1 MTANAACV
9 TCGNPLND
17 TATGRRYCSNA
28 CRQRAYRE
36 RSSARDDS
44 PHDSALPTPLD
55 TFVGRREELAAL
67 ARLGSE
73 HRLVSLVG
81 PAGAGKTR
89 LASRHVSKRPDQVWW
104 TALASESDVV
114 QAIYHAVG
122 AHPLPNRSVRD
133 AVIAEV
139 EQHRRPLLVLD
150 NCEHLLADVADVVSE
165 LVACC
170 PRLRVLVTSR
180 EPLRLAGEQVFAL
193 GELGLPPVGADCA
206 DVAEA
211 LRYDAVVLF
220 RDRAVSV
227 DRSFE
232 LNARN
237 VADVVAVCRSLD
249 GMPLAIELAARR
261 ITVLSPADILA
272 RLEDRLALLTAG
284 PRASDDRHRTLRA
297 AIGWSYDLL
306 SEAEQAACR
315 RLAVLGVPFDL
326 GVASTVCGVEDALDL
341 LAGLEQKSLL
351 VVDRVGGGHTTF
363 RQLQSVRLYCRE
375 RAAECGD
382 IDVVADRVVDWVCSV
397 VEPEISCFFPAP
409 PVVLRLDRNI
419 GLIEL
424 AVART
429 AETGDWARH
438 ALTIAATAWTSTPR
452 GPRGAPTE
460 LLHRALSQ
468 PMPPSYR
475 SVLTALAAMH
485 HRVRG
490 GWHVTRQFALE
501 SLAIERAEASRP
513 GTLARALEVL
523 ASAEAHTGN
532 PELAWQLF
540 DEAVELMRESG
551 DKLARGVLLNSYGWT
566 LLQHGEAD
574 LAAPLVRESLTLTRL
589 LGLPHLLNPVLHT
602 AGAIAL
608 ARRNFPEAVDLFR
621 ESLEVGSEHPMDQF
635 YDLEGLALGLVGA
648 GSDDE
653 RALSLLTA
661 ASVVRTRYDFRAEPY
676 WQALVDEARSV
687 CRTRITAGRL
697 RAAESTG
704 ERMSLTQ
711 AISYALTAQPI
722 AEDEDGVI
730 SARELHV
737 ATLVAEGLTNR
748 QIGQRLGISPHTVAR
763 HVTHARTKLGLRSRA
778 QLAVWAGRNTP

>member
-9 TCGNPLND
+9 TCGNPLSE
-17 TATGRRYCSNA
+17 AVAGRRYCSNA

-44 PHDSALPTPLD
+44 PHDTSLPAPLD

-67 ARLGSE
+67 ARLGTD
-73 HRLVSLVG
+73 RLVSLVG

-89 LASRHVSKRPDQVWW
+89 LAVQHVSKRADQTWW
-104 TALASESDVV
+104 AALAPASGAT

-133 AVIAEV
+133 AVIAEI

-150 NCEHLLADVADVVSE
+150 NCEHLLLDVGDVVTE
-165 LVACC
+165 LLASC

-180 EPLRLAGEQVFAL
+180 EPLRLAGEQVFAV
-193 GELGLPPVGADCA
+193 GELELPPADA
-206 DVAEA
+206 GLAEA
-211 LRYDAVVLF
+211 LRHDAVVLF

-232 LNARN
+232 VDASN

-272 RLEDRLALLTAG
+272 RLGDRLALLTGG
-284 PRASDDRHRTLRA
+284 PRAADDRHRTLRA

-306 SEAEQAACR
+306 SEEEQAASR

-326 GVASTVCGVEDALDL
+326 GVASAVCGVPDALEL
-341 LAGLEQKSLL
+341 LTGLEQKSLL
-351 VVDRVGGGHTTF
+351 VVDRVGGHTTF
-363 RQLQSVRLYCRE
+363 RQLESVRLYCHE
-375 RAAECGD
+375 RAIAHGD
-382 IDVVADRVVDWVCSV
+382 VSLVADRVVEWVCSV
-397 VEPEISCFFPAP
+397 VEPEISSFFPSP
-409 PVVLRLDRNI
+409 PVVLRLDRNV
-419 GLIEL
+419 GLLEL

-429 AETGDWARH
+429 ADTGDWPRH
-438 ALTIAATAWTSTPR
+438 ALTIVATAWTSTPR

-460 LLHRALSQ
+460 LLHQALTR
-468 PMPPSYR
+468 PMPQAYR
-475 SVLTALAAMH
+475 SALTVLAAMH

-490 GWHVTRQFALE
+490 GWHVTRRFAEE
-501 SLAIERAEASRP
+501 SLAIERADACRP
-513 GTLARALEVL
+513 GTTARALEVL
-523 ASAEAHTGN
+523 ASAEAHTGD
-532 PELAWQLF
+532 PAVAWQLF
-540 DEAVELMRESG
+540 DEAAVLLRDS
-551 DKLARGVLLNSYGWT
+551 DDQLARAILLNSYGWT
-566 LLQHGEAD
+566 LLQHGFAD
-574 LAAPLVRESLTLTRL
+574 RAAPLVREALTLTRL
-589 LGLPHLLNPVLHT
+589 IGLPHMLNPVLHS

-608 ARRNFPEAVDLFR
+608 ARKSFTEAVDLFR

-635 YDLEGLALGLVGA
+635 YDLEGLALGLVGV

-653 RALSLLTA
+653 RALSLLTS
-661 ASVVRTRYDFRAEPY
+661 ASVVRTRYAFRAEPY
-676 WQALVDEARSV
+676 WQGLLDDARAV
-687 CRTRITAGRL
+687 CRDRITAARL

-704 ERMSLTQ
+704 ERMSLAQ
-711 AISYALTAQPI
+711 AISYALTAQPL
-722 AEDEDGVI
+722 AESDDAI
-730 SARELHV
+730 SARERHV

-763 HVTHARTKLGLRSRA
+763 HVTHARSKLGLRSRA
-778 QLAVWAGRNTP
+778 QLAVWAGRHTS

>member
-1 MTANAACV
+1 M
-9 TCGNPLND
+9 
-17 TATGRRYCSNA
+17 
-28 CRQRAYRE
+28 
-36 RSSARDDS
+36 
-44 PHDSALPTPLD
+44 
-55 TFVGRREELAAL
+55 GRREELAAL
-67 ARLGSE
+67 GRLCAE

-89 LASRHVSKRPDQVWW
+89 LAVQHVSKRADQVWW
-104 TALASESDVV
+104 TALAPAPEVA

-133 AVIAEV
+133 AVIAEI

-150 NCEHLLADVADVVSE
+150 NCEHVLAEVADVVSE
-165 LVACC
+165 LLACC

-193 GELGLPPVGADCA
+193 GELELPPVGASL
-206 DVAEA
+206 AEA
-211 LRYDAVVLF
+211 LRYDAVLLF
-220 RDRAVSV
+220 GDRAVSV

-232 LNARN
+232 VDASNI
-237 VADVVAVCRSLD
+237 ADVVAVCRSLD

-272 RLEDRLALLTAG
+272 RLGDRLGLLTAG

-306 SEAEQAACR
+306 SEAEQSACR

-326 GVASTVCGVEDALDL
+326 GVASRICDVEDALEL
-341 LAGLEQKSLL
+341 LTSLEQKSLL
-351 VVDRVGGGHTTF
+351 VVERASGTTTF
-363 RQLQSVRLYCRE
+363 RQLESIRLYCRE
-375 RAAECGD
+375 RAVEHGE
-382 IDVVADRVVDWVCSV
+382 ISLVADRVVDWVCSL
-397 VEPEISCFFPAP
+397 VEPEISSFFASPS
-409 PVVLRLDRNI
+409 VVLRLDRNI
-419 GLIEL
+419 GLLDL
-424 AVART
+424 AVTRS
-429 AETGDWARH
+429 AEVGDWPRH
-438 ALTIAATAWTSTPR
+438 ALAIVATAWTSTPR

-468 PMPPSYR
+468 PLPPPYR
-475 SVLTALAAMH
+475 SVLTVLAAIH

-490 GWHVTRQFALE
+490 GWHVTRTFAQE
-501 SLAIERAEASRP
+501 SLAIERADASRP

-532 PELAWQLF
+532 PELAWQLY
-540 DEAVELMRESG
+540 DEAVELLRFSG
-551 DKLARGVLLNSYGWT
+551 EKLARGVLLNSYGWT

-574 LAAPLVRESLTLTRL
+574 LAAPLVRESLTLVRL
-589 LGLPHLLNPVLHT
+589 LGLPHQLNPVLHT

-608 ARRNFPEAVDLFR
+608 ARKSYPEAVDLFR

-635 YDLEGLALGLVGA
+635 YDLEGLALGLVGV

-661 ASVVRTRYDFRAEPY
+661 ASAVRTRYDFRAEPY
-676 WQALVDEARSV
+676 WQDLLDEARSV

-704 ERMSLTQ
+704 ERMSLSQ
-711 AISYALTAQPI
+711 AVSYALTTMPI
-722 AEDEDGVI
+722 AEDDDGVI
-730 SARELHV
+730 SERELHV

-778 QLAVWAGRNTP
+778 QLAVWAGRHTP

>member
-9 TCGNPLND
+9 TCGNPLTD
-17 TATGRRYCSNA
+17 AASGRRYCSNA
-28 CRQRAYRE
+28 CRQRAYRS
-36 RSSARDDS
+36 RTSARDES
-44 PHDSALPTPLD
+44 PADSALPAPLD

-67 ARLGSE
+67 ARLGAE

-89 LASRHVSKRPDQVWW
+89 LAVQYVGKRADQVWW
-104 TALASESDVV
+104 AVLASASDVV

-165 LVACC
+165 LLACC

-193 GELGLPPVGADCA
+193 GELESPPVGS
-206 DVAEA
+206 DVSEA
-211 LRYDAVVLF
+211 LRYDAVLLF

-232 LNARN
+232 IDSSN

-261 ITVLSPADILA
+261 ITVLSPADVLA
-272 RLEDRLALLTAG
+272 RLGDRLALLTAG

-306 SEAEQAACR
+306 PEPEQAACR

-326 GVASTVCGVEDALDL
+326 GVASAVCDVPDALDL
-341 LAGLEQKSLL
+341 LTSLEQKSLL
-351 VVDRVGGGHTTF
+351 VVDRVAGHTTF
-363 RQLQSVRLYCRE
+363 RQLESIRLYCRE
-375 RAAECGD
+375 RAVEAGD
-382 IDVVADRVVDWVCSV
+382 VSFVADRVVDWVCSV
-397 VEPEISCFFPAP
+397 VEPEISSFFPSP
-409 PVVLRLDRNI
+409 RVVLRLDRNI

-429 AETGDWARH
+429 AEAGDWARH
-438 ALTIAATAWTSTPR
+438 ALTAVATAWTSTPR

-468 PMPPSYR
+468 PMPSPYR
-475 SVLTALAAMH
+475 SVLTVLAAMH
-485 HRVRG
+485 HRIRG
-490 GWHVTRQFALE
+490 GWHVTKRFAQE
-501 SLAIERAEASRP
+501 SAAIERADGGRP

-532 PELAWQLF
+532 PALAWELF
-540 DEAVELMRESG
+540 DQAVELLRASD
-551 DKLARGVLLNSYGWT
+551 DKLARGMLLNSYGWT
-566 LLQHGEAD
+566 LLQHGHAD
-574 LAAPLVRESLTLTRL
+574 LAAPLVREALTLVRL
-589 LGLPHLLNPVLHT
+589 MGLPHMLNPTLHT

-608 ARRNFPEAVDLFR
+608 ARKSYPEAVALFR

-635 YDLEGLALGLVGA
+635 YDLEGLALGLVGV

-676 WQALVDEARSV
+676 WQDLLEEARLV
-687 CRTRITAGRL
+687 CRERITAGRL

-704 ERMSLTQ
+704 ERMSLAQ
-711 AISYALTAQPI
+711 AISYALTARPV
-722 AEDEDGVI
+722 AEDDDGLI

-778 QLAVWAGRNTP
+778 QLAVWAGRHTP

>member
-9 TCGNPLND
+9 TCGNPLTD
-17 TATGRRYCSNA
+17 TAAGRRYCSNA

-36 RSSARDDS
+36 RSSARDES
-44 PHDSALPTPLD
+44 PTGSAVPTPLD

-67 ARLGSE
+67 GRLAGE

-89 LASRHVSKRPDQVWW
+89 LAVQHVGKRADQVWW
-104 TALASESDVV
+104 TALASASDVV
-114 QAIYHAVG
+114 QAVYHSVG

-150 NCEHLLADVADVVSE
+150 NCEHVLAEVADVVSE
-165 LVACC
+165 LLACC

-193 GELGLPPVGADCA
+193 GELELPPLNSNLT
-206 DVAEA
+206 EA
-211 LRYDAVVLF
+211 LRYDAVLLF
-220 RDRAVSV
+220 GDRAVSV

-232 LNARN
+232 IDSSN

-261 ITVLSPADILA
+261 ITVLSPADIVA
-272 RLEDRLALLTAG
+272 RLGDRLALLTAG
-284 PRASDDRHRTLRA
+284 PRATDDRHRTLRA

-306 SEAEQAACR
+306 SEAEQSACR

-326 GVASTVCGVEDALDL
+326 GVASTVCDVPDALDL
-341 LAGLEQKSLL
+341 LTSLEQKSLL
-351 VVDRVGGGHTTF
+351 VAERAAGTTTF
-363 RQLQSVRLYCRE
+363 RQLESIRLYCHE
-375 RAAECGD
+375 RAAERGD
-382 IDVVADRVVDWVCSV
+382 ITLVADRVVDWVCSV
-397 VEPEISCFFPAP
+397 VEPEISSFFPAP
-409 PVVLRLDRNI
+409 AVVLRLDRNI
-419 GLIEL
+419 GLVEL
-424 AVART
+424 AVTRT
-429 AETGDWARH
+429 ADVGDWSRH
-438 ALTIAATAWTSTPR
+438 ALTIVATAWTSTPR

-468 PMPPSYR
+468 PMPPPYR
-475 SVLTALAAMH
+475 SVLTVLAAMH
-485 HRVRG
+485 HRLRG
-490 GWHVTRQFALE
+490 GWHVSRRFAQE
-501 SLAIERAEASRP
+501 SMEIERAHGSRP
-513 GTLARALEVL
+513 GTLARAIEVL

-532 PELAWQLF
+532 PEQAWQHF
-540 DEAVELMRESG
+540 DEAVEMLRFSG
-551 DKLARGVLLNSYGWT
+551 DQLARGLLLNSYGWT
-566 LLQHGEAD
+566 VLQHGEAD
-574 LAAPLVRESLTLTRL
+574 VAAPLVRESLTLVRL
-589 LGLPHLLNPVLHT
+589 HGLPHLLNPVLHT

-608 ARRNFPEAVDLFR
+608 ARKSYPEAVDLFR

-635 YDLEGLALGLVGA
+635 YDLEGLALGLVGV

-676 WQALVDEARSV
+676 WQALLDEARAV
-687 CRTRITAGRL
+687 CRERVAAGRL

-704 ERMSLTQ
+704 ERMSLPQ
-711 AISYALTAQPI
+711 AISYALTARPV
-722 AEDEDGVI
+722 AEDDDGVI
-730 SARELHV
+730 SERELHV

-778 QLAVWAGRNTP
+778 QLAVWAGRHTP

>member
-9 TCGNPLND
+9 TCGNPL
-17 TATGRRYCSNA
+17 TAVVAGRRYCSNA

-36 RSSARDDS
+36 RTSARDDS
-44 PHDSALPTPLD
+44 PGDSGLPAPLD
-55 TFVGRREELAAL
+55 TFVGRREELTSL
-67 ARLGSE
+67 ARLCAE

-89 LASRHVSKRPDQVWW
+89 LAVQHVDKRADQVWW
-104 TALASESDVV
+104 TALAPASGVV

-133 AVIAEV
+133 AVIAEI

-165 LVACC
+165 LLARC

-193 GELGLPPVGADCA
+193 GELESPPADC

-232 LNARN
+232 VDSAN
-237 VADVVAVCRSLD
+237 VADVAAVCRSLD

-272 RLEDRLALLTAG
+272 RLGDRLALLTGG
-284 PRASDDRHRTLRA
+284 PRAADDRHRTLRA

-306 SEAEQAACR
+306 SPEEQAASR

-326 GVASTVCGVEDALDL
+326 GVASAVCGVPDALEL
-341 LAGLEQKSLL
+341 LTGLEQKSLL
-351 VVDRVGGGHTTF
+351 VVDRIGGHTTF
-363 RQLQSVRLYCRE
+363 RQLESVRLYCHE
-375 RAAECGD
+375 RAVECGD
-382 IDVVADRVVDWVCSV
+382 VSLAADRVVEWVCSV
-397 VEPEISCFFPAP
+397 VEPEISSFFPSP
-409 PVVLRLDRNI
+409 PVVLRLDRNV
-419 GLIEL
+419 GLLDL
-424 AVART
+424 AAART
-429 AETGDWARH
+429 AETGDWSRY
-438 ALTIAATAWTSTPR
+438 ALTAVATAWTSTPR

-460 LLHRALSQ
+460 LLHQALSR
-468 PMPPSYR
+468 PMPQAYR
-475 SVLTALAAMH
+475 SALTVLAAMH

-490 GWHVTRQFALE
+490 GWHVTRRFAEE
-501 SLAIERAEASRP
+501 SLAIERADACRP
-513 GTLARALEVL
+513 GTTARALEVL
-523 ASAEAHTGN
+523 ASAEAHTGD
-532 PELAWQLF
+532 PARAWRLF
-540 DEAVELMRESG
+540 DEAAALLHDSD
-551 DKLARGVLLNSYGWT
+551 DKLARAILLNSYGWT
-566 LLQHGEAD
+566 LLQHDEAD
-574 LAAPLVRESLTLTRL
+574 QAAPLVREALTLTRL
-589 LGLPHLLNPVLHT
+589 LGLPHMLNPVLHT

-608 ARRNFPEAVDLFR
+608 ARKDHAEAVDLFR
-621 ESLEVGSEHPMDQF
+621 ESLEVGAEHPMDQF
-635 YDLEGLALGLVGA
+635 YDLEGLALGLLGV

-676 WQALVDEARSV
+676 WQARLDEARAI
-687 CRTRITAGRL
+687 CRDRITAGRL

-704 ERMSLTQ
+704 ERMSLAQ
-711 AISYALTAQPI
+711 AISYALTAQPL
-722 AEDEDGVI
+722 AEDDGLI

-763 HVTHARTKLGLRSRA
+763 HVTHARSKLGLRSRA

>member
-9 TCGNPLND
+9 TCGNPLSD
-17 TATGRRYCSNA
+17 AASGRRYCSNA

-36 RSSARDDS
+36 RTSARDDA
-44 PHDSALPTPLD
+44 PHDSGLPTPLD
-55 TFVGRREELAAL
+55 SFVGRREELASL
-67 ARLGSE
+67 ARLGPE

-89 LASRHVSKRPDQVWW
+89 LAVQHVTKRADQVWW
-104 TALASESDVV
+104 TALASASDADTAVC
-114 QAIYHAVG
+114 HAVG
-122 AHPLPNRSVRD
+122 ARPLPNRPVRD
-133 AVIAEV
+133 SVVTEID
-139 EQHRRPLLVLD
+139 QHRRPLLVLD
-150 NCEHLLADVADVVSE
+150 NCEHLLADVADVVAE
-165 LVACC
+165 LLARC

-180 EPLRLAGEQVFAL
+180 EPLRLAGEQVFAV
-193 GELGLPPVGADCA
+193 GELGLPPVGA

-211 LRYDAVVLF
+211 LRYDAVHLF

-232 LNARN
+232 VDSSN

-261 ITVLSPADILA
+261 ITVLSPADVLA
-272 RLEDRLALLTAG
+272 RLGDRLALLTAG

-306 SEAEQAACR
+306 SPDEQAACR

-326 GVASTVCGVEDALDL
+326 GVAAAVCGVPDAVDL

-351 VVDRVGGGHTTF
+351 VAERSRGHTMF
-363 RQLQSVRLYCRE
+363 RQLESIRLYCHE

-382 IDVVADRVVDWVCSV
+382 IPLVADRVVEWVCSV
-397 VEPEISCFFPAP
+397 VEPEISSFFPSP
-409 PVVLRLDRNI
+409 PVVLRLDRNV
-419 GLIEL
+419 GLIDL
-424 AVART
+424 AVARI

-438 ALTIAATAWTSTPR
+438 ALTVVAQAWTSTPR
-452 GPRGAPTE
+452 GPRGASTE
-460 LLHRALSQ
+460 LLHHALSQ
-468 PMPPSYR
+468 EVPPAYR
-475 SVLTALAAMH
+475 SALTVLAAMH

-490 GWHVTRQFALE
+490 GWHVTRRFAAE
-501 SLAIERAEASRP
+501 SAAIERADGSRP

-532 PELAWQLF
+532 PDLAWKLF
-540 DEAVELMRESG
+540 DEAVELLRASG

-566 LLQHGEAD
+566 LLQHGHAD
-574 LAAPLVRESLTLTRL
+574 QAAPLVRESLTLIRL
-589 LGLPHLLNPVLHT
+589 LGLPHLLNPALHT

-608 ARRNFPEAVDLFR
+608 ARKSFPEAVDLFR
-621 ESLEVGSEHPMDQF
+621 ESLEAGSEHPMDQF
-635 YDLEGLALGLVGA
+635 YDLEGLALGLVGVGA
-648 GSDDE
+648 DDE

-676 WQALVDEARSV
+676 WQALLDEAREV
-687 CRTRITAGRL
+687 CRDRITAARW

-704 ERMSLTQ
+704 ERMSLAQ
-711 AISYALTAQPI
+711 AISHALTTRPA
-722 AEDEDGVI
+722 AEDADGLI

-763 HVTHARTKLGLRSRA
+763 HVTHARGKLGLRSRA
-778 QLAVWAGRNTP
+778 QLAVWAGRHT

>member
-1 MTANAACV
+1 MTANAVCL
-9 TCGNPLND
+9 TCGNPLSE
-17 TATGRRYCSNA
+17 AASGRRYCSNA

-36 RSSARDDS
+36 RTSARDDS
-44 PHDSALPTPLD
+44 PHDSALPAPLD

-67 ARLGSE
+67 ARLGTE

-89 LASRHVSKRPDQVWW
+89 LAAQYVGKRQDQVWW
-104 TALASESDVV
+104 TALASASDVV
-114 QAIYHAVG
+114 QAIYHSVG
-122 AHPLPNRSVRD
+122 AHPLPNRSLRD

-139 EQHRRPLLVLD
+139 DQHRRPLLVLD

-165 LVACC
+165 LLACC

-193 GELGLPPVGADCA
+193 GELDLPPA
-206 DVAEA
+206 DVDVGEA

-232 LNARN
+232 VDSSN

-261 ITVLSPADILA
+261 ITVLSPADVLA
-272 RLEDRLALLTAG
+272 RLGDRLALLTGG
-284 PRASDDRHRTLRA
+284 PRAADDRHRTLRA

-306 SEAEQAACR
+306 TPVEQAACR

-326 GVASTVCGVEDALDL
+326 GVASTVCGVPDALEL
-341 LAGLEQKSLL
+341 LTSLEQKSLL
-351 VVDRVGGGHTTF
+351 VVERAGGHTAF
-363 RQLQSVRLYCRE
+363 RQLESIRLYCRE
-375 RAAECGD
+375 RADECGD
-382 IDVVADRVVDWVCSV
+382 TSVVADRVVDWVCSV
-397 VEPEISCFFPAP
+397 VEPEISSFFPSPA
-409 PVVLRLDRNI
+409 VVRSLDRNV
-419 GLIEL
+419 GLLGL

-429 AETGDWARH
+429 AEAGDWPRH
-438 ALTIAATAWTSTPR
+438 VLTIVATAWTSTPR

-460 LLHRALSQ
+460 LLHHALAQ
-468 PMPPSYR
+468 PMPPPYR

-490 GWHVTRQFALE
+490 GWHVTRRFARE
-501 SLAIERAEASRP
+501 SLSIERAGASRP

-523 ASAEAHTGN
+523 ASAEAHTGD
-532 PELAWQLF
+532 PGLAWQLF
-540 DEAVELMRESG
+540 DEAVELLRASD

-574 LAAPLVRESLTLTRL
+574 QAAPLVREALTLVRL
-589 LGLPHLLNPVLHT
+589 IGLSHLLNSVLHT

-608 ARRNFPEAVDLFR
+608 ARRSYPEAVDLFR

-635 YDLEGLALGLVGA
+635 YDLEGLALGLVGV
-648 GSDDE
+648 GSADE

-676 WQALVDEARSV
+676 WPAARRRVDRRADVVASGHFLRPHRAPAGRGRRRGDLGPRAARGDLGGGGADEPAD
-687 CRTRITAGRL
+687 RATAGDL
-697 RAAESTG
+697 AAHRCPARDARTG
-704 ERMSLTQ
+704 Q
-711 AISYALTAQPI
+711 AGAAV
-722 AEDEDGVI
+722 AG
-730 SARELHV
+730 SARGV
-737 ATLVAEGLTNR
+737 GR
-748 QIGQRLGISPHTVAR
+748 PPHAVM
-763 HVTHARTKLGLRSRA
+763 ART
-778 QLAVWAGRNTP
+778 

>member
-9 TCGNPLND
+9 TCGNPL
-17 TATGRRYCSNA
+17 TEAVAGRRYCSNA

-44 PHDSALPTPLD
+44 PHDTALPAPLD

-67 ARLGSE
+67 ARLGAD
-73 HRLVSLVG
+73 RLVSLVG

-89 LASRHVSKRPDQVWW
+89 LAVQHVSKRADQTWW
-104 TALASESDVV
+104 AALAPASDAV

-133 AVIAEV
+133 AVIAEI

-150 NCEHLLADVADVVSE
+150 NCEHLLLDVGDVVAE
-165 LVACC
+165 LLAGC

-180 EPLRLAGEQVFAL
+180 EPLRLAGEQVFAV
-193 GELGLPPVGADCA
+193 GELELPPADA
-206 DVAEA
+206 DLAEA
-211 LRYDAVVLF
+211 LRHDAVVLF

-232 LNARN
+232 VDASN

-272 RLEDRLALLTAG
+272 RLGDRLALLTGG
-284 PRASDDRHRTLRA
+284 PRAADDRHRTLRA

-306 SEAEQAACR
+306 SEEEQAASR

-326 GVASTVCGVEDALDL
+326 GVASAVCGVPDALEL
-341 LAGLEQKSLL
+341 LTGLEQKSLL
-351 VVDRVGGGHTTF
+351 VAERVGGHTTF
-363 RQLQSVRLYCRE
+363 RQLESVRLYCHE
-375 RAAECGD
+375 RAIAHGD
-382 IDVVADRVVDWVCSV
+382 VSLVADRVVEWVCSV
-397 VEPEISCFFPAP
+397 VEPEISSFFPSP
-409 PVVLRLDRNI
+409 PVVLRLDRNV
-419 GLIEL
+419 GLLEL

-429 AETGDWARH
+429 ADTGDWSRH
-438 ALTIAATAWTSTPR
+438 ALTIVATAWTSTPR

-460 LLHRALSQ
+460 LLHQALTR
-468 PMPPSYR
+468 PMPQAYR
-475 SVLTALAAMH
+475 SVLSVLAAMH

-490 GWHVTRQFALE
+490 GWHVTRRFAEE
-501 SLAIERAEASRP
+501 SLAIERADACRP
-513 GTLARALEVL
+513 GTTARALEVL
-523 ASAEAHTGN
+523 ASAEAHTGD
-532 PELAWQLF
+532 PAVAWRLF
-540 DEAVELMRESG
+540 DEAAVLLRDS
-551 DKLARGVLLNSYGWT
+551 DDQLARAILLNSYGWT
-566 LLQHGEAD
+566 LLQHGFAD
-574 LAAPLVRESLTLTRL
+574 RAAPLVREALTLTRL
-589 LGLPHLLNPVLHT
+589 IGLPHMLNPVLHS

-608 ARRNFPEAVDLFR
+608 ARKSFPEAVDLFR

-635 YDLEGLALGLVGA
+635 YDLEGLALGLVGV

-653 RALSLLTA
+653 RALSLLTS
-661 ASVVRTRYDFRAEPY
+661 ASVVRTRYAFRAEPY
-676 WQALVDEARSV
+676 WQDLLDDARAV
-687 CRTRITAGRL
+687 CRDRITAARL

-704 ERMSLTQ
+704 ERMSLAQ
-711 AISYALTAQPI
+711 AISYALTAQPL
-722 AEDEDGVI
+722 AESDDVI
-730 SARELHV
+730 SARERHV

-763 HVTHARTKLGLRSRA
+763 HVTHARSKLGLRSRA
-778 QLAVWAGRNTP
+778 QLAVWAGRHTS

>member
-9 TCGNPLND
+9 TCGNPL
-17 TATGRRYCSNA
+17 TEAVAGRRYCSNA

-44 PHDSALPTPLD
+44 PHDTALPAPLD

-67 ARLGSE
+67 ARLGTD
-73 HRLVSLVG
+73 RLVSLVG

-89 LASRHVSKRPDQVWW
+89 LAVQHVSRRADQTWW
-104 TALASESDVV
+104 AALAPASDAV

-133 AVIAEV
+133 AVIAEI

-150 NCEHLLADVADVVSE
+150 NCEHLLLDVGDVVSE
-165 LVACC
+165 FLACC

-180 EPLRLAGEQVFAL
+180 EPLRLAGEQVFAV
-193 GELGLPPVGADCA
+193 GELELPPADC
-206 DVAEA
+206 DLAEA

-232 LNARN
+232 VDSSN

-272 RLEDRLALLTAG
+272 RLGDRLALLTGG
-284 PRASDDRHRTLRA
+284 PRAADDRHRTLRA

-306 SEAEQAACR
+306 SEEEQAASR

-326 GVASTVCGVEDALDL
+326 GVASAVCGVPDALEL
-341 LAGLEQKSLL
+341 LTGLEQKSLL
-351 VVDRVGGGHTTF
+351 VAERVGGHTTF
-363 RQLQSVRLYCRE
+363 RQLESVRLYCHE
-375 RAAECGD
+375 RAIAHGD
-382 IDVVADRVVDWVCSV
+382 LSLVADRVVEWVCSI
-397 VEPEISCFFPAP
+397 VEPEISSFFPSP
-409 PVVLRLDRNI
+409 PVVLRLDRNV
-419 GLIEL
+419 GLLEL

-429 AETGDWARH
+429 ADTGDWARH
-438 ALTIAATAWTSTPR
+438 ALTIVATAWTSTPR

-460 LLHRALSQ
+460 LLHQALTR
-468 PMPPSYR
+468 PMPQAYR
-475 SVLTALAAMH
+475 SVLAVLAAMH

-490 GWHVTRQFALE
+490 GWHVTRKFAEE
-501 SLAIERAEASRP
+501 SLAIERADACRP
-513 GTLARALEVL
+513 GTTARALEVL
-523 ASAEAHTGN
+523 ASAEAHTGD
-532 PELAWQLF
+532 PAVAWQLF
-540 DEAVELMRESG
+540 DEAAVLLRDS
-551 DKLARGVLLNSYGWT
+551 DDQLARAILLNSYGWT
-566 LLQHGEAD
+566 LLQHGSAD
-574 LAAPLVRESLTLTRL
+574 RAAPLVREALTLTRL
-589 LGLPHLLNPVLHT
+589 IGLPHMLNPILHS

-608 ARRNFPEAVDLFR
+608 ARKSFPEAVDLFR

-635 YDLEGLALGLVGA
+635 YDLEGLALGLVGV

-653 RALSLLTA
+653 RALSLLTS
-661 ASVVRTRYDFRAEPY
+661 ASVVRTRYAFRAEPY
-676 WQALVDEARSV
+676 WQDLLDDARAV
-687 CRTRITAGRL
+687 CRDRITAARL

-704 ERMSLTQ
+704 ERMSLAQ
-711 AISYALTAQPI
+711 AVSYALTAQPI
-722 AEDEDGVI
+722 AESDDAI
-730 SARELHV
+730 SARERHV

-763 HVTHARTKLGLRSRA
+763 HVTHARSKLGLRSRA
-778 QLAVWAGRNTP
+778 QLAVWAGRHTS

>member
-9 TCGNPLND
+9 TCGNPLKD
-17 TATGRRYCSNA
+17 APSGRRYCSNA

-36 RSSARDDS
+36 RSSARDDA
-44 PHDSALPTPLD
+44 PHDSGLPAPLD
-55 TFVGRREELAAL
+55 TFIGRREELAAL
-67 ARLGSE
+67 ARLGAD

-81 PAGAGKTR
+81 PAGSGKTR
-89 LASRHVSKRPDQVWW
+89 LAVQHAGKRADQVWW
-104 TALASESDVV
+104 TPLVPASDVI

-133 AVIAEV
+133 AVIAEIDR
-139 EQHRRPLLVLD
+139 HRRPLLVLD

-165 LVACC
+165 LLARC
-170 PRLRVLVTSR
+170 PRLRVLATSR

-193 GELGLPPVGADCA
+193 GELGLPPVGS

-211 LRYDAVVLF
+211 LRYDAVLLF

-232 LNARN
+232 VDSAN

-261 ITVLSPADILA
+261 STVLSPADVLA
-272 RLEDRLALLTAG
+272 RLGDRLALLTAG

-297 AIGWSYDLL
+297 AIEWSYDLL
-306 SEAEQAACR
+306 SDDEQAACR

-326 GVASTVCGVEDALDL
+326 DVASAVCGVPDALDL
-341 LAGLEQKSLL
+341 LTSLEQKSLL
-351 VVDRVGGGHTTF
+351 VVERAAGHTTF
-363 RQLQSVRLYCRE
+363 RQLESIRLYCHE
-375 RAAECGD
+375 RAVEHGD
-382 IDVVADRVVDWVCSV
+382 VSLVADRVVDWVCSV
-397 VEPEISCFFPAP
+397 VEPEISSFLPAP

-419 GLIEL
+419 GLVEL
-424 AVART
+424 AVNRT

-438 ALTIAATAWTSTPR
+438 ALTVVATAWTSNPR
-452 GPRGAPTE
+452 GPRGAATE

-468 PMPPSYR
+468 PLPPPYR
-475 SVLTALAAMH
+475 SVLTVLAAVH

-490 GWHVTRQFALE
+490 GWHVTRTFAQE
-501 SLAIERAEASRP
+501 SLSIERADASRP

-532 PELAWQLF
+532 PELAWQHF
-540 DEAVELMRESG
+540 DEAVELLRSCD

-566 LLQHGEAD
+566 LLQHGEAE
-574 LAAPLVRESLTLTRL
+574 LAAPLVRESLTLMRL
-589 LGLPHLLNPVLHT
+589 LGPPHLLNTALHT

-608 ARRNFPEAVDLFR
+608 ARKSFPEAVDLFR

-635 YDLEGLALGLVGA
+635 YDLEGLALGLVGV

-653 RALSLLTA
+653 RALSLLTS

-676 WQALVDEARSV
+676 WQNLLDEARSV
-687 CRTRITAGRL
+687 CRSRITAGRL

-704 ERMSLTQ
+704 ERMSLPQ
-711 AISYALTAQPI
+711 AISYALTTRPD
-722 AEDEDGVI
+722 AEDDDAVI

-763 HVTHARTKLGLRSRA
+763 HVTHARAKLGLRSRA

>member
-1 MTANAACV
+1 MTANAACL

-17 TATGRRYCSNA
+17 VVSGRRYCSNA

-36 RSSARDDS
+36 RSSARGDA
-44 PHDSALPTPLD
+44 PHDSALPSPLD

-67 ARLGSE
+67 ARLCAE

-81 PAGAGKTR
+81 PAGSGKTR
-89 LASRHVSKRPDQVWW
+89 LAVQHVTKRADQVWW
-104 TALASESDVV
+104 TALASASDVV
-114 QAIYHAVG
+114 QEIYHAVG

-133 AVIAEV
+133 AVIAEID
-139 EQHRRPLLVLD
+139 QHRRPLLVLD
-150 NCEHLLADVADVVSE
+150 NCEHVLAEAADEVSE
-165 LVACC
+165 LLARC

-180 EPLRLAGEQVFAL
+180 EALRLAGEQVFAL
-193 GELGLPPVGADCA
+193 GELELPPAGTAF
-206 DVAEA
+206 AEA
-211 LRYDAVVLF
+211 LRYDAVQLF
-220 RDRAVSV
+220 SDRAVSV

-232 LNARN
+232 VDPSN

-261 ITVLSPADILA
+261 ITVLSPADVLA
-272 RLEDRLALLTAG
+272 RLGDRLALLTAG

-306 SEAEQAACR
+306 PEAEQAACR

-326 GVASTVCGVEDALDL
+326 GVASAVCDVPDALEL
-341 LAGLEQKSLL
+341 LTSLEQKSLL
-351 VVDRVGGGHTTF
+351 VVERSSGHTTF
-363 RQLQSVRLYCRE
+363 RQLESIRLYCRE
-375 RAAECGD
+375 RAVEHGD
-382 IDVVADRVVDWVCSV
+382 VPVVADRVVDWVCSV
-397 VEPEISCFFPAP
+397 VEPEISSFFPAP
-409 PVVLRLDRNI
+409 RVVLRLDRNV
-419 GLIEL
+419 GLVEL
-424 AVART
+424 AAART
-429 AETGDWARH
+429 AETGDWHRH
-438 ALTIAATAWTSTPR
+438 ALTIVATAWTSTPR

-468 PMPPSYR
+468 PTPPAYR
-475 SVLTALAAMH
+475 SVLTVLAAVH

-490 GWHVTRQFALE
+490 GWHVTRRFAQE
-501 SLAIERAEASRP
+501 SVAIERAGASRP

-540 DEAVELMRESG
+540 DEAVELLRGSD

-566 LLQHGEAD
+566 LLQHGEPE
-574 LAAPLVRESLTLTRL
+574 LAAPLVREALTLVRL
-589 LGLPHLLNPVLHT
+589 EGAPHLLNPTLHT

-608 ARRNFPEAVDLFR
+608 ARQSPPEAVDLFR
-621 ESLEVGSEHPMDQF
+621 ESLEIGSEHPMDQF
-635 YDLEGLALGLVGA
+635 YELEGLALGLVGV

-661 ASVVRTRYDFRAEPY
+661 ASVVRTRFDFRAEPY
-676 WQALVDEARSV
+676 WQALLDEARSV

-704 ERMSLTQ
+704 ERMSLAQ
-711 AISYALTAQPI
+711 AVSYALTARPPVS
-722 AEDEDGVI
+722 DDDDGVI
-730 SARELHV
+730 SARERHV

-778 QLAVWAGRNTP
+778 QLAVWAGRHTP

>member
-44 PHDSALPTPLD
+44 PHDSALPAPLD

-67 ARLGSE
+67 SRLGAE
-73 HRLVSLVG
+73 HRLVSLTG

-89 LASRHVSKRPDQVWW
+89 LAAQYVSKRADQVWW
-104 TALASESDVV
+104 AALASASDVV

-133 AVIAEV
+133 AVIAEID
-139 EQHRRPLLVLD
+139 QHKRPLLVLD
-150 NCEHLLADVADVVSE
+150 NCEHLLADVADVVSD
-165 LVACC
+165 LLACC
-170 PRLRVLVTSR
+170 PRLRVLATSR

-193 GELGLPPVGADCA
+193 GELGLPPVGAD
-206 DVAEA
+206 VAEA

-232 LNARN
+232 VDSAT
-237 VADVVAVCRSLD
+237 VADVVAVCRALD

-272 RLEDRLALLTAG
+272 RLGDRLALLTAG

-306 SEAEQAACR
+306 SAAEQAACR

-341 LAGLEQKSLL
+341 LTGLEQKSLL
-351 VVDRVGGGHTTF
+351 VVERAGGHTTF

-375 RAAECGD
+375 RAVECDD
-382 IDVVADRVVDWVCSV
+382 IDVVADRVVEWVCSV
-397 VEPEISCFFPAP
+397 VEPEISCFFPSP
-409 PVVLRLDRNI
+409 PVVLRLDRNV

-424 AVART
+424 AVTRT
-429 AETGDWARH
+429 AETADWSRH
-438 ALTIAATAWTSTPR
+438 ALTIVATAWTSTPR

-460 LLHRALSQ
+460 LLHRALSR
-468 PMPPSYR
+468 PLPPSYR

-490 GWHVTRQFALE
+490 GWHVTRRFAQE

-532 PELAWQLF
+532 PELAWRLF
-540 DEAVELMRESG
+540 DQAVELMRESG

-574 LAAPLVRESLTLTRL
+574 LAAPLVREALTLVRL
-589 LGLPHLLNPVLHT
+589 LGLPHMLNPVLHS

-608 ARRNFPEAVDLFR
+608 ARKGHHEAVDLFR

-635 YDLEGLALGLVGA
+635 YDLEGLALGLVGV

-676 WQALVDEARSV
+676 WQAQLDEARSV
-687 CRTRITAGRL
+687 CRDRITAGRL

-704 ERMSLTQ
+704 ERMSLAQ
-711 AISYALTAQPI
+711 AVSYALTAQPL

>member
-1 MTANAACV
+1 MTADAACM
-9 TCGNPLND
+9 TCGNPL
-17 TATGRRYCSNA
+17 TEAVAGRRYCSNA

-36 RSSARDDS
+36 RTSARDDS
-44 PHDSALPTPLD
+44 SGDSGVPTPLD
-55 TFVGRREELAAL
+55 TFVGRREELASL
-67 ARLGSE
+67 ARLGAE

-89 LASRHVSKRPDQVWW
+89 LAVQHVDKRADQVWW
-104 TALASESDVV
+104 TALASASGVV

-133 AVIAEV
+133 AVIAEI

-165 LVACC
+165 FLACC

-193 GELGLPPVGADCA
+193 GELELPPADC

-232 LNARN
+232 VDSAN

-272 RLEDRLALLTAG
+272 RLGDRLALLTGG
-284 PRASDDRHRTLRA
+284 PRAADDRHRTLRA

-306 SEAEQAACR
+306 SPAEQAASR

-326 GVASTVCGVEDALDL
+326 GVASAVCGVPDALEL
-341 LAGLEQKSLL
+341 LTGLEQKSLL
-351 VVDRVGGGHTTF
+351 VVERVGGHTTF
-363 RQLQSVRLYCRE
+363 RQLESVRLYCYE
-375 RAAECGD
+375 RAVECGD
-382 IDVVADRVVDWVCSV
+382 ASLVADRVVEWVCSV
-397 VEPEISCFFPAP
+397 VEPEISSFFPSP
-409 PVVLRLDRNI
+409 PVVLRLDRNV

-424 AVART
+424 AATRT
-429 AETGDWARH
+429 AETADWSRH
-438 ALTIAATAWTSTPR
+438 ALAAVATAWTSTPR
-452 GPRGAPTE
+452 GPRGAPAE
-460 LLHRALSQ
+460 LLHQALSR
-468 PMPPSYR
+468 PMPQAYR
-475 SVLTALAAMH
+475 SALTVLAAMH

-490 GWHVTRQFALE
+490 GWHVTRRFAEE
-501 SLAIERAEASRP
+501 SLAIERADACRP
-513 GTLARALEVL
+513 GTTARALEVL
-523 ASAEAHTGN
+523 ASAEAHIGD
-532 PELAWQLF
+532 PALAWRLF
-540 DEAVELMRESG
+540 DEAAALLHDSD
-551 DKLARGVLLNSYGWT
+551 DKLARAILLNSYGWT

-574 LAAPLVRESLTLTRL
+574 QAAPLVREALTLTRL

-608 ARRNFPEAVDLFR
+608 ARKDCAEAVDLFR
-621 ESLEVGSEHPMDQF
+621 ESLSVGSEHPMDQF
-635 YDLEGLALGLVGA
+635 YDLEGLALGLVGV

-661 ASVVRTRYDFRAEPY
+661 ASVVRARYDFRAEPY
-676 WQALVDEARSV
+676 WQALLDEARAI
-687 CRTRITAGRL
+687 CRDRITAGRL

-704 ERMSLTQ
+704 ERMSLAQ
-711 AISYALTAQPI
+711 AISYALTAQPP
-722 AEDEDGVI
+722 AEDDGLI
-730 SARELHV
+730 SARERHV

-763 HVTHARTKLGLRSRA
+763 HVTHARSKLGLRSRA
-778 QLAVWAGRNTP
+778 QLAVWAGRHTL

>member
-1 MTANAACV
+1 MTATAACV
-9 TCGNPLND
+9 TCGNPL
-17 TATGRRYCSNA
+17 TEAAAGRRYCSNA

-36 RSSARDDS
+36 RTSTREDA
-44 PHDSALPTPLD
+44 PHDTTLPRPLD

-67 ARLGSE
+67 ARHGTD
-73 HRLVSLVG
+73 RLVSLVG

-89 LASRHVSKRPDQVWW
+89 LAVQHVGRRADQVWW
-104 TALASESDVV
+104 AALAPVSDVV
-114 QAIYHAVG
+114 QAVYHAVG
-122 AHPLPNRSVRD
+122 ARPLPNRSVRD

-150 NCEHLLADVADVVSE
+150 NCEHVLAEVADVVSE
-165 LVACC
+165 LLACC
-170 PRLRVLVTSR
+170 PQLRVLVTSR
-180 EPLRLAGEQVFAL
+180 EPLRLAGEQVFAV
-193 GELGLPPVGADCA
+193 GELGLPPANAEVA

-211 LRYDAVVLF
+211 LRHDAVVLF

-227 DRSFE
+227 DRTFDVD
-232 LNARN
+232 AAN

-261 ITVLSPADILA
+261 MTVLSPADVLA
-272 RLEDRLALLTAG
+272 RLGDRLALLTGG
-284 PRASDDRHRTLRA
+284 PRAADDRHRTLRA

-306 SEAEQAACR
+306 SSDEQAACR

-326 GVASTVCGVEDALDL
+326 GVASAVCGLDDALEL
-341 LAGLEQKSLL
+341 LTSLEQKSLL
-351 VVDRVGGGHTTF
+351 VADRAGGHVTF
-363 RQLQSVRLYCRE
+363 RQLESVRLYCRE
-375 RAAECGD
+375 RAVECGD
-382 IDVVADRVVDWVCSV
+382 VPFVADRVVGWVCSV
-397 VEPEISCFFPAP
+397 VEPEISRFFPSP
-409 PVVLRLDRNI
+409 PVVLRLERNA

-429 AETGDWARH
+429 EETGDWTRH
-438 ALTIAATAWTSTPR
+438 ALAIVATAYTSSPR

-460 LLHRALSQ
+460 LLHSALTR

-485 HRVRG
+485 HRIRG
-490 GWHVTRQFALE
+490 GWEVTRRFARE
-501 SLAIERAEASRP
+501 SLSIERADAGRP

-523 ASAEAHTGN
+523 ASAEAHTGD
-532 PELAWQLF
+532 PELAWTLF
-540 DEAVELMRESG
+540 DEAVELMRGDG

-566 LLQHGEAD
+566 LLQHGEPGTAE
-574 LAAPLVRESLTLTRL
+574 PLVRESLTLMRL
-589 LGLPHLLNPVLHT
+589 VGLPHMLNSTLHT
-602 AGAIAL
+602 SGAIAL
-608 ARRNFPEAVDLFR
+608 ARKDHAEAVALFR

-635 YDLEGLALGLVGA
+635 YDLEGLALGLVGV

-661 ASVVRTRYDFRAEPY
+661 AGVVRARFDFRAEPY
-676 WQALVDEARSV
+676 WQALLDDARAV
-687 CRTRITAGRL
+687 CRDRITAGRL

-704 ERMSLTQ
+704 ERMSLAQ
-711 AISYALTAQPI
+711 AVSYALTAQL
-722 AEDEDGVI
+722 DVGDDDGVI

-748 QIGQRLGISPHTVAR
+748 QIGLRLGISPHTVAR
-763 HVTHARTKLGLRSRA
+763 HVTHARSKLGLRSRS
-778 QLAVWAGRNTP
+778 QLAVWAGRHTQ

>member
-1 MTANAACV
+1 M
-9 TCGNPLND
+9 
-17 TATGRRYCSNA
+17 
-28 CRQRAYRE
+28 
-36 RSSARDDS
+36 
-44 PHDSALPTPLD
+44 D
-55 TFVGRREELAAL
+55 TFVGRREELASL
-67 ARLGSE
+67 ARLSSE
-73 HRLVSLVG
+73 HRLLSLVG

-89 LASRHVSKRPDQVWW
+89 LAVRHVSKRADQAWW
-104 TALASESDVV
+104 TALAPVSDVV
-114 QAIYHAVG
+114 QAIYQSVG

-133 AVIAEV
+133 AVIAEID
-139 EQHRRPLLVLD
+139 QHRRPLLVLD
-150 NCEHLLADVADVVSE
+150 NCEHVLADVADVVSE
-165 LVACC
+165 LLACC

-193 GELGLPPVGADCA
+193 GELDLPPADSDA
-206 DVAEA
+206 AEA

-232 LNARN
+232 IDSSN
-237 VADVVAVCRSLD
+237 VSDVVAVCRSLD

-261 ITVLSPADILA
+261 ITVLSPADVLA
-272 RLEDRLALLTAG
+272 RLGDRLALLTGG
-284 PRASDDRHRTLRA
+284 PRAADDRHRTLRA

-306 SEAEQAACR
+306 SAAEQAACR
-315 RLAVLGVPFDL
+315 HLAVLGVPFDL
-326 GVASTVCGVEDALDL
+326 EVASAVCGVDDALEL
-341 LAGLEQKSLL
+341 LTSLEQKSLL
-351 VVDRVGGGHTTF
+351 VVDRVGGHTTF
-363 RQLQSVRLYCRE
+363 RQLESIRLYCRE
-375 RAAECGD
+375 RAVECGD
-382 IDVVADRVVDWVCSV
+382 LSLVADRVVDWVCSV
-397 VEPEISCFFPAP
+397 VEPEISSFFPAP
-409 PVVLRLDRNI
+409 PVVLRLDRNV
-419 GLIEL
+419 GLVEL

-429 AETGDWARH
+429 AEAGDWPRH
-438 ALTIAATAWTSTPR
+438 VLTIIATAWTSTPR

-460 LLHRALSQ
+460 LLHHALTQ
-468 PMPPSYR
+468 PMPPPHR

-490 GWHVTRQFALE
+490 GWHVTRTFAQE
-501 SLAIERAEASRP
+501 SLEIERADAGRP

-532 PELAWQLF
+532 PALAWQLY
-540 DEAVELMRESG
+540 DEAVELLRASD

-566 LLQHGEAD
+566 LLQHGEPD
-574 LAAPLVRESLTLTRL
+574 QAAPLVREALTLVRL
-589 LGLPHLLNPVLHT
+589 LGLPHMLNPVLHS

-608 ARRNFPEAVDLFR
+608 ARRSYPEAVDLFR

-635 YDLEGLALGLVGA
+635 YDLEGLALGLVGV

-661 ASVVRTRYDFRAEPY
+661 AAVVRTRYEFRAEPY
-676 WQALVDEARSV
+676 WQAQLDEARAL
-687 CRTRITAGRL
+687 CRDRITAGRL

-704 ERMSLTQ
+704 ERMSLAQ
-711 AISYALTAQPI
+711 AISYALTAQPS
-722 AEDEDGVI
+722 AGDDDGLV

-778 QLAVWAGRNTP
+778 QLAVWAGRHTP